1 MFPITIALIQLL
13 PEATLEQNLQ
23 KGLTACHK
31 AKELGADIVLFP
43 EMWSVGYEQ
52 KYMDDTHAVELTSD
66 FIQQF
71 QQKANELELA
81 IAITYLGKSTAG
93 LTNSVALINAQGKII
108 LDYAKVHLCDFEDG
122 TDIGLE
128 PGDSFKV
135 ADLKIR
141 NQTIKIGA
149 MICFDR
155 EFPEAAHT
163 LMLKGAELIL
173 VPNSCRL
180 VSCPVLGD
188 VRFAQLRS
196 RAFENMAGI
205 ALANYPAPRNDGH
218 SCAINPDGKPI
229 FVASTEEGVFTAQ
242 FDLHYITDWRAI
254 EVWG

>member
-1 MFPITIALIQLL
+1 MLPVTIALLQLL

-31 AKELGADIVLFP
+31 AKELGADIALFP
-43 EMWSVGYEQ
+43 EMWSIGYEQ
-52 KYMDDTHAVELTSD
+52 KYIDDNHAVELTSD

-71 QQKANELELA
+71 QQKASELELA
-81 IAITYLGKSTAG
+81 IAITYLGKSSTG
-93 LTNSVALINAQGKII
+93 LTNSVALINAEGKII
-108 LDYAKVHLCDFEDG
+108 LEYAKVHLCDFEG
-122 TDIGLE
+122 GGDIGLE

-141 NQTIKIGA
+141 DQTIKIGA

-173 VPNSCRL
+173 VPNACRF
-180 VSCPVLGD
+180 VSCPVLSD
-188 VRFAQLRS
+188 VRFAQLRA
-196 RAFENMAGI
+196 RAFENMVGI
-205 ALANYPAPRNDGH
+205 ALSNYPALRYDGH

-229 FVASTEEGVFTAQ
+229 FVAGTEKGVFIAQ
-242 FDLHYITDWRAI
+242 FDLHYIRDWRAK